1 MRVAL
6 LFVLAGLAAC
16 VSQAP
21 PPAIAPSP
29 VAAPA
34 PPPNGLL
41 VAPAPQG
48 PSVGYTPAARTK
60 ETGCQANGPLPDTA
74 CTPGAV
80 MTTDLETICHQAT
93 GPRRN
98 VPAST
103 HREAFTDYG
112 YKYPQARG
120 AFEVD
125 HLVPLELGG
134 DNVIANGRSRPR
146 RRPGSTRRTASRTT
160 STGRCARGPC
170 PWPTRRVRSRRTGSP
185 CGSRSRATPP
195 CPLPPV
201 RATTKAGAATPYP
214 KPSCSNWEGVVL

>member
-21 PPAIAPSP
+21 PPAVAPSP
-29 VAAPA
+29 VSAPA
-34 PPPNGLL
+34 PTPLGLL
-41 VAPAPQG
+41 VAPAPPG

-60 ETGCQANGPLPDTA
+60 ETGCQAKGPLPDAA

-98 VPAST
+98 VPQST

-112 YKYPQARG
+112 YTYPQARG

-134 DNVIANGRSRPR
+134 DNVIANLWAEP
-146 RRPGSTRRTASRTT
+146 
-160 STGRCARGPC
+160 
-170 PWPTRRVRSRRTGSP
+170 
-185 CGSRSRATPP
+185 ATPTP
-195 CPLPPV
+195 GFHEKDRVENYLHRQVCSGAMPLADAQ
-201 RATTKAGAATPYP
+201 REIATDWIAVWRQIKDQGATEAPT
-214 KPSCSNWEGVVL
+214 SSEGE